1 MLDVDVNSCKQHV
14 RPVILRIEIQS
25 IVNCLHTL
33 ISVKCSQVDLKSFD
47 STEVDDMIK
56 FITVG

>member
-1 MLDVDVNSCKQHV
+1 MMM
-14 RPVILRIEIQS
+14 VILSVEKQS

-33 ISVKCSQVDLKSFD
+33 ISVKCTKVNLKGFD

-56 FITVG
+56 FIAVG